1 MLTADQVTAIV
12 PDAASLK
19 AGRGLATPRK
29 WQSLGGD
36 EEALW
41 GLVTGSGKNP
51 YQTRVSLADL
61 ASKCSCPSRKFP
73 CKHAI
78 ALMLI
83 ACGEPESLSEKTR
96 PEWLTEWLVSRA
108 ERQEKSAAK
117 KADKSD
123 KPVDEKAAAKRREKK
138 AARIDEGVDLLKQT
152 LLDLSREGLASPAA
166 RDASTWE
173 NLQRRMVDCQ
183 AAGLAGALRFVKEEV
198 LRHPQVETELAFE
211 VGRLFL
217 LCESYGRREQMEGGT
232 RAEIEALVGDG
243 PRSEDVKELPPVLDD
258 WFVAGRRVFERD
270 RLVTSMSW
278 LLGRKTRR
286 WAKVLRFAHLPASI
300 AEPWPSGSTVSVG
313 LCFHPGK
320 GPVRALP
327 LDDGQVAS
335 GPVPEASDKDFDA
348 MLSRYSETL
357 TGSPFLRTL
366 PFLLELRPAASAWLA
381 DVHGRALPWLSD
393 EVEVLRVESITGG
406 ASTLACGE
414 WDGSS
419 LRLLAVADGENWATI
434 NPRNG

>member
-29 WQSLGGD
+29 WESLGGD

-41 GLVTGSGKNP
+41 GLAMGSGKNP

-83 ACGEPESLSEKTR
+83 ATSEPGSLGEKAR
-96 PEWLTEWLVSRA
+96 PEWLTEWLASRA

-117 KADKSD
+117 KVEKSD

-138 AARIDEGVDLLKQT
+138 AERIDEGVDLLKQT

-183 AAGLAGALRFVKEEV
+183 APGLAGAMRLVTDEI

-217 LCESYGRREQMEGGT
+217 LCESYGRREQLEEGT

-243 PRSEDVKELPPVLDD
+243 LRSDEVKALPPVLDD
-258 WFVAGRRVFERD
+258 WFVAGRKVFERD

-278 LLGRKTRR
+278 LLGCKTRR

-300 AEPWPSGSTVSVG
+300 AEPWPSGSTVNVG

-320 GPVRALP
+320 GPARALP
-327 LDDGQVAS
+327 VDEGQV
-335 GPVPEASDKDFDA
+335 VPGRLPEPSDEGFDA
-348 MLSRYSETL
+348 MLSRYAETL
-357 TGSPFLRTL
+357 AGSPFLRTM
-366 PFLLELRPAASAWLA
+366 PFLLEIRPAAHSWLA
-381 DVHGRALPWLSD
+381 DVHGRALSWLSD
-393 EVEVLRVESITGG
+393 ETEVLRVEAITGG
-406 ASTLACGE
+406 ALTLACGE

-419 LRLLAVADGENWATI
+419 LRLLALADGEKWAMI